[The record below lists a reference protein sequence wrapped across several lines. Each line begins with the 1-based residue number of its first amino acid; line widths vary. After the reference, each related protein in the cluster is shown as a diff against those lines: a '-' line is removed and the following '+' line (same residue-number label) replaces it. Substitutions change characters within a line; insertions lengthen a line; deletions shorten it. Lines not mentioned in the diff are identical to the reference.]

1 MPPWDE
7 LVIYELHVGT
17 FNDAPGGSP
26 GGFISVT
33 ARLDYLGDL
42 GINAIEVLPFAE
54 FATDFSWGY
63 NPSHIFAIEGAYGGP
78 MDLKRLIRAA
88 HERASP
94 SSPTSH
100 ITTWVPV
107 NLDLWQSDG
116 WSDNGKGWNFFLQ

>member
-33 ARLDYLGDL
+33 ARLDYLRDL

-88 HERASP
+88 HERGLAVIADVAYNHLGP
-94 SSPTSH
+94 RD
-100 ITTWVPV
+100 
-107 NLDLWQSDG
+107 LDLWQSDG